1 MGMNYY
7 IHSVDDFSRAYHI
20 GKRSAGWRFLFRAWP
35 GPRGITSKRDWFTF
49 LCTYVATDWR
59 IYDEAG
65 GEVPLLEFLQ
75 CVEATANGRTGEAF
89 GGRPGVEELDA
100 EGWPIIFT
108 EFS

>member
-1 MGMNYY
+1 MGTNYY
-7 IHSVDDFSRAYHI
+7 IHSVDDFSRRYHI

-49 LCTYVATDWR
+49 LSTTSDWR

-75 CVEATANGRTGEAF
+75 RVEATADGKTGEAF
-89 GGRPGVEELDA
+89 GARLGVEKLDA
-100 EGWPIIFT
+100 GGWPILFT